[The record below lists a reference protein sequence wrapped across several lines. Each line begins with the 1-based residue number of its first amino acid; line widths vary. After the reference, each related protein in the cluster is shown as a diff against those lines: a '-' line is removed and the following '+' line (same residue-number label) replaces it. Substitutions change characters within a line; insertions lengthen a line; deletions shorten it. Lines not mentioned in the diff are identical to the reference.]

1 MIYKFKDRKMVYI
14 AGPYAHPDPVQN
26 TNETIG
32 TAEYLLG
39 TGLITPVV
47 PHLTLLWHLVSPHKV
62 DFWYDYDLALLAR
75 CDALYRRPGLSTG
88 ADNEV
93 IFAQEHDIPVF
104 YDEPSLLDWASN
116 SKEYVKPYNMGN
128 SSDFRYAPDP
138 YEEATAKPLGKPV
151 VRTFETGANRD
162 TDEGKLDYEGF
173 ISPFAWH
180 RFGQYMLS
188 CQYLKD
194 GTLRSS
200 DNWQKGI
207 PVSAYMKSLLR
218 HVIELWTQ
226 YRTDP
231 ASISE
236 ETLCAT
242 LFNAQGILHETL
254 KERYANDKH

>member
-151 VRTFETGANRD
+151 VRT
-162 TDEGKLDYEGF
+162 
-173 ISPFAWH
+173 
-180 RFGQYMLS
+180 YMLS